1 MPTVFRH
8 DAVASRF
15 LAVST
20 DYLFARRRAS
30 DRPQPAARIPRPQPH
45 WLPRPSPRPAPAP
58 AHPMGRSGDLAQ
70 AAHA

>member
-20 DYLFARRRAS
+20 DYLFRRRRAS
-30 DRPQPAARIPRPQPH
+30 DLAPPPRLPRPQPH
-45 WLPRPSPRPAPAP
+45 GLPRPSPRPAPA
-58 AHPMGRSGDLAQ
+58 HPMSRSTDLAQ
-70 AAHA
+70 AADA

>member
-30 DRPQPAARIPRPQPH
+30 DRPLPAARIPHPH
-45 WLPRPSPRPAPAP
+45 WLPRPSPVP

>member
-20 DYLFARRRAS
+20 GYLFARRRAT
-30 DRPQPAARIPRPQPH
+30 DLPAPAPRIPRPQPH

-58 AHPMGRSGDLAQ
+58 AHPMGRSTDLAP
-70 AAHA
+70 APGR

>member
-20 DYLFARRRAS
+20 DYLFRRRRAS
-30 DRPQPAARIPRPQPH
+30 DLAPPPRLPRPQPH
-45 WLPRPSPRPAPAP
+45 GLPRPSPRPAPAP
-58 AHPMGRSGDLAQ
+58 AHPMSRSTDLAQ
-70 AAHA
+70 AADA